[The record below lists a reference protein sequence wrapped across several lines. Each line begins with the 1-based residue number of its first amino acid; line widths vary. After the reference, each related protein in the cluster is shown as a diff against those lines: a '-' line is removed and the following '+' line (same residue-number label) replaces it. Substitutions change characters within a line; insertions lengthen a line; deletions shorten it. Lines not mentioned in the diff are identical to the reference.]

1 MFPGGDAALGAPEG
15 KIRSSELKLQGGR
28 FGLNIKKINMENS
41 PKVKN
46 LMALNKTTKEVICTQ
61 RLAVFRQH
69 LDLSDLQWFF
79 LSLFKK
85 CIGFPDPS

>member
-1 MFPGGDAALGAPEG
+1 
-15 KIRSSELKLQGGR
+15 
-28 FGLNIKKINMENS
+28 MENS

-46 LMALNKTTKEVICTQ
+46 LMALNKTTKQVICTQ